1 MLLILVLRPMAIRT
15 GLLDVPNERSSHQ
28 RPTPLIGGVAI
39 YLAVGAAYSI
49 PAAIGLVPINRVFAS
64 FFVAGLILVSV
75 GLMDDYIRLSTLGKF
90 AAQIIASLLMI
101 YGGGVVLTD
110 LGAMT
115 FSGTTVELGWFSV
128 PFTVFAT
135 LGVINALNMS
145 DGLDGLSGTLS
156 LISLTGLMIAAIFGG
171 AFSEAFILVL
181 LAASIFGFLLFNFRV
196 PGRKR
201 AAVFMGDAGSMFIG
215 FSLTWFAIALAQGPD
230 RVMTPA
236 AALWFLMLPIFDTV
250 AMMFRRIIRRRSP
263 FAPDKEHVHHIFL
276 MAGFD
281 VNETVAIM
289 AAAALIGV
297 GIGLLSMGLL
307 VPEISVAGLFVVAGL
322 FYMWMILRAWKVMRF
337 IERSIC
343 RRTIVPDRR
352 STTERRIGSD
362 ANYNGVDRRSGD
374 DRRIHQRRRIRR
386 ESTLER

>member
-1 MLLILVLRPMAIRT
+1 MAIRT

-263 FAPDKEHVHHIFL
+263 PNNSPPVTFCARQRARSPHFSNGRFRCQRDRGNHGCGGFNWRRHRIAEHGPAGPRGFGSRSVRRCRAFL
-276 MAGFD
+276 H
-281 VNETVAIM
+281 
-289 AAAALIGV
+289 
-297 GIGLLSMGLL
+297 
-307 VPEISVAGLFVVAGL
+307 
-322 FYMWMILRAWKVMRF
+322 
-337 IERSIC
+337 
-343 RRTIVPDRR
+343 
-352 STTERRIGSD
+352 
-362 ANYNGVDRRSGD
+362 VDDFTSL
-374 DRRIHQRRRIRR
+374 
-386 ESTLER
+386 ESHAFH